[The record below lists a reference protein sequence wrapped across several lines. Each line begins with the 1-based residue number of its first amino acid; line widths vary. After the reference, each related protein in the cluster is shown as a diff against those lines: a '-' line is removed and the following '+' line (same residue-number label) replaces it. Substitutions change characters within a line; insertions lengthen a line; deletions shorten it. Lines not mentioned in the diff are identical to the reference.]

1 MRPFCTER
9 QQLTI
14 WFELNSVATVVGR
27 RYVVHADADDQERRR
42 KRKNWQ
48 TTLDELTKIRA
59 EIEAESG
66 VLSDDFLLHDRE
78 EREEELWQRMRSDG

>member
-14 WFELNSVATVVGR
+14 WFELNSVATVAGS

-42 KRKNWQ
+42 N
-48 TTLDELTKIRA
+48 
-59 EIEAESG
+59 
-66 VLSDDFLLHDRE
+66 
-78 EREEELWQRMRSDG
+78 